1 MKGNDSMVNREA
13 TSRSGTVEVDQYE
26 LPLGTIR
33 RTVVRVAQ
41 RSLLYASMILLSV
54 VFLVPLVW
62 LVSTS
67 LKPLGQVF
75 EYPPVW
81 IPDPVQ
87 WSNFREAVDRAPLF
101 QWLRNT
107 GTVAVFA
114 VVGNVVT
121 SSLVGFG
128 FARLEFP
135 GRGILF
141 VLLLST
147 MMLPDVVL
155 LVPQFIL
162 FRELGWVDT
171 FLPLIV
177 PTFFGGGAFNIFLV
191 RQFYLTIPRDFDEAA
206 RIDGASN
213 WQIWRQIVVPLSA
226 PVLTAVAIFSFVHH
240 WNDFMGP
247 LIYLQSEENK
257 TLALGLRA
265 FVSPT
270 DASWNISMAA
280 SMFLVVPIL
289 VIFFFGQRFFV
300 KGVSMTGITGR

>member
-1 MKGNDSMVNREA
+1 MATRQAVVSRSEA
-13 TSRSGTVEVDQYE
+13 TESERLIYPTGSV
-26 LPLGTIR
+26 R
-33 RTVVRVAQ
+33 RTVVRRAQ
-41 RSLLYASMILLSV
+41 QILLYSSMISLSV
-54 VFLVPLVW
+54 AFLVPLVW
-62 LVSTS
+62 LISTS

-81 IPDPVQ
+81 IPDPFQ
-87 WSNFREAVDRAPLF
+87 WSNYREAVSRAPLF
-101 QWLRNT
+101 QWLGNT
-107 GTVAVFA
+107 GIVAAFA

-162 FRELGWVDT
+162 FRELGWIDT

-177 PTFFGGGAFNIFLV
+177 PTYFGGGAFNIFLV

-213 WQIWRQIVVPLSA
+213 WQIWRQIIVPLSA

-247 LIYLQSEENK
+247 LIYLHSEENK

-265 FVSPT
+265 FISPT

-289 VIFFFGQRFFV
+289 VIFFFAQRVFV
-300 KGVSMTGITGR
+300 RGVSMTGITGR

>member
-1 MKGNDSMVNREA
+1 
-13 TSRSGTVEVDQYE
+13 
-26 LPLGTIR
+26 
-33 RTVVRVAQ
+33 
-41 RSLLYASMILLSV
+41 MILLSV
-54 VFLVPLVW
+54 AFLIPLVW
-62 LVSTS
+62 LISTS

-81 IPDPVQ
+81 IPDPFQ
-87 WSNFREAVDRAPLF
+87 WSNYAEAVNRAPLF
-101 QWLRNT
+101 QWLTNT
-107 GTVAVFA
+107 GIVASIA
-114 VVGNVVT
+114 VVGNVLT
-121 SSLVGFG
+121 SSIVGFG

-155 LVPQFIL
+155 LIPQFIL

-171 FLPLIV
+171 FLPLVV

-191 RQFYLTIPRDFDEAA
+191 RQFYLTLPRDFDEAA

-213 WQIWRQIVVPLSA
+213 WQIWREIIVPMSA

-247 LIYLQSEENK
+247 LIYLHSEQNK

-265 FVSPT
+265 FISPT

-280 SMFLVVPIL
+280 SMFLVVPVL

-300 KGVSMTGITGR
+300 RGVSMTGITGR